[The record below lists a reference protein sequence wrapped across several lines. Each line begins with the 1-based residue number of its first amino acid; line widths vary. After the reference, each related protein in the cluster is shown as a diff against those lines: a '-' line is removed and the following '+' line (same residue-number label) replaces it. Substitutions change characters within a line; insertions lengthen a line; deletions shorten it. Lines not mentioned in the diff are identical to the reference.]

1 MLARAGQRLGLDDHD
16 GLRAYLSFGY
26 LPAVDEAQPL
36 GILRNWSAGALQTNA
51 PAELESA
58 ISTGVRVIRG
68 MAEPALSRR
77 RPSRHVVLLSGGFD
91 SRAILGSLLESVDRS
106 NIVACTYGYR
116 GNEEFEIA
124 ARVAKL
130 ARVEHVRI
138 EIENT
143 RWTTD
148 ALVDSVR
155 ARPWPPCFVLV
166 ARYQNYRIYREFG
179 HDCLFWDG
187 FAGDA
192 LTGAHLRGESAAYDW
207 AAALRG
213 FVGSNQAGRKA
224 LAPPDFDPLA
234 VLPSQPLCPPEVLGF
249 EDQLDLALRQTCYI
263 GHRLPGDYATATPFT
278 DARSWRFWLG
288 LPRPFRKEQRVYKT
302 ALARAYPKLFSIPVA
317 GGRDA
322 AAKSGWRNKAS
333 AWNRQASLRI
343 ARSFGMRSRFAHVRT
358 NVGPEM
364 RENRSLRNL
373 IGENIADLERR
384 RLIDWLSP
392 AEIWAD
398 HLSGRADRA
407 DAIRILVSLEI
418 ALKVAP

>member
-1 MLARAGQRLGLDDHD
+1 MMRRGARLGLDDHD

-26 LPAVDEAQPL
+26 LPVVDEAQPL
-36 GILRNWSAGALQTNA
+36 GILRNWSAGALQTDA

-58 ISTGVRVIRG
+58 ISTGVRIIRG
-68 MAEPALSRR
+68 MAEPALSRH

-91 SRAILGSLLESVDRS
+91 SRAILGSLLQSVDRS

-130 ARVEHVRI
+130 ARIEHVRI
-138 EIENT
+138 EIEKT
-143 RWTTD
+143 QWTTGE
-148 ALVDSVR
+148 LVDSVR
-155 ARPWPPCFVLV
+155 ARPWPPSFVLI

-192 LTGAHLRGESAAYDW
+192 LTGAHLKAEVAGQVW
-207 AAALRG
+207 AAALEG
-213 FVGSNQAGRKA
+213 FVASNLPRGKA
-224 LAPPDFDPLA
+224 LAPPEFDPLA
-234 VLPSQPLCPPEVLGF
+234 VLPSQPLWSPEVLGF
-249 EDQLDLALRQTCYI
+249 DDQLDLAVRQTCYI

-278 DARSWRFWLG
+278 DEQSWRFWLG
-288 LPRPFRKEQRVYKT
+288 LPRPLRRGQRVYKA
-302 ALARAYPKLFSIPVA
+302 ALARAYPKLFAIPVA

-322 AAKSGWRNKAS
+322 VAKSGWRAKAS
-333 AWNRQASLRI
+333 AWNRQASLRM

-358 NVGPEM
+358 NVGAEM
-364 RENRSLRNL
+364 RENRSLKNL
-373 IGENIADLERR
+373 IAENIADLDRR
-384 RLIDWLSP
+384 QRIDWVSP
-392 AEIWAD
+392 AQIWAD
-398 HLSGRADRA
+398 HLSGRVDRS